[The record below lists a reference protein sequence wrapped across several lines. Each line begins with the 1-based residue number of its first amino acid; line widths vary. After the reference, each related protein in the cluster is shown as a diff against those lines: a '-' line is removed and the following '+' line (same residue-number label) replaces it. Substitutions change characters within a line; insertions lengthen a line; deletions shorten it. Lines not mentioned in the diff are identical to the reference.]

1 MVIIDNDTRVERN
14 CIQSDGNDYRDDC
27 DHGDGWW
34 IIEWMIMMLRMKS
47 KTGCRGGLRD
57 GLYENGNNYD

>member
-1 MVIIDNDTRVERN
+1 MNESSMGSNFIWL
-14 CIQSDGNDYRDDC
+14 
-27 DHGDGWW
+27 DGWW

-47 KTGCRGGLRD
+47 KTGCRGRGGLRD